1 MDNFLDIFSKVF
13 NTVIVV
19 LGYITFVILLI
30 YIVYKIFEKSIMKR
44 RVKIY
49 AKKLAES
56 NFLQEAT
63 AEMTDEEREKLIKT
77 NHAETKIKLDLN
89 TMQKTSETK

>member
-1 MDNFLDIFSKVF
+1 MSNFLNIIGKVF
-13 NTVIVV
+13 NIIIDIF
-19 LGYITFVILLI
+19 GYFTFVSFLI
-30 YIVYKIFEKSIMKR
+30 YIVYKIFEKSIMKH
-44 RVKIY
+44 RVKAY

>member
-19 LGYITFVILLI
+19 LGYITFIILVI

-44 RVKIY
+44 RVKVY

>member
-13 NTVIVV
+13 NVVIVV
-19 LGYITFVILLI
+19 LGYITFVILVI

>member
-1 MDNFLDIFSKVF
+1 MDNFLNIAGRVFDI
-13 NTVIVV
+13 VIHV
-19 LGYITFVILLI
+19 LGYFTFVILAI
-30 YIVYKIFEKSIMKR
+30 YIIYKIFEKSIMKY
-44 RVKIY
+44 RVKVY
-49 AKKLAES
+49 AEKLAKS

>member
-1 MDNFLDIFSKVF
+1 
-13 NTVIVV
+13 
-19 LGYITFVILLI
+19 
-30 YIVYKIFEKSIMKR
+30 MKH

>member
-19 LGYITFVILLI
+19 LGYITFVILVI

>member
-1 MDNFLDIFSKVF
+1 MANFLDIFSKVF

-19 LGYITFVILLI
+19 LGYITFVILVI

-56 NFLQEAT
+56 NFLQDAT

>member
-1 MDNFLDIFSKVF
+1 MDNFLDIAGKVF
-13 NTVIVV
+13 NILIDVF
-19 LGYITFVILLI
+19 GYFTFIILAI
-30 YIVYKIFEKSIMKR
+30 YIIYKIFEKSIMKH
-44 RVKIY
+44 RVKVY

>member
-19 LGYITFVILLI
+19 LGYITFIILVI

>member
-1 MDNFLDIFSKVF
+1 MDNFLDIFGKVF

-19 LGYITFVILLI
+19 LGYITFVILVI

>member
-1 MDNFLDIFSKVF
+1 MDNFLDIFGKVF
-13 NTVIVV
+13 NVVIHV
-19 LGYITFVILLI
+19 LGYITFVILVI
-30 YIVYKIFEKSIMKR
+30 YIVYKIFEKAIMKH
-44 RVKIY
+44 RVKVY

-77 NHAETKIKLDLN
+77 NHAETKIKLDLK